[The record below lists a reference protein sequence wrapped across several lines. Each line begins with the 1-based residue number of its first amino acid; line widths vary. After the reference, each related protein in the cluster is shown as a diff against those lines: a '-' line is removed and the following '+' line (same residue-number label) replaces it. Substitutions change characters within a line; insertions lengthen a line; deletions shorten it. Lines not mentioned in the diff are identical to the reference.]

1 MRAIAIIFLVLVG
14 IYFAPALLAA
24 FFGVV
29 ISLGVLLMIAGLAYL
44 ITFMIAGS
52 ILTAAVVALAIVAVA
67 TMGAWLPIVLVVLFV
82 FWLIKRTNMARN

>member
-29 ISLGVLLMIAGLAYL
+29 VSLGVLLMIAGLAYL

>member
-1 MRAIAIIFLVLVG
+1 VRAIAIIFLVLVG